1 MAIFPKNK
9 ILTLAAGCLIST
21 VMMAAPVP
29 EGEQKASGKQKT
41 SSEQSASYTSARPE
55 VEAFVK
61 DLVKNEQFSRQE
73 LETVLSKAEKS
84 DRVLELISRPAEK
97 RLEWKDYR
105 KIFMTDQRV
114 NEGVDFWQTHAE
126 TLAKAEKEYGVP
138 ASIIVAIIGV
148 ETYYGRLTGGFKVLD
163 ALSTLSFDYPPR
175 SKFFTQ
181 QLKEFLILVREQK
194 LDPHEL
200 TGSYAGAMGI
210 PQFIPSSYRAYAV
223 DFTGDGQSNI
233 WQQEEDAIASVGNYL
248 KENGWKAGKPIA
260 SKARVQGTKYEQA
273 IGKSVKP
280 AKTLKQLETSG
291 WKPVNVLPSAI
302 RAAAMSFEG
311 EKGTEYWLGMENFR
325 VITTYNRSKL
335 YAMAVHQLAKE
346 VSTGYKTALQ
356 NKKTQATV
364 ANKS

>member
-1 MAIFPKNK
+1 MVIFSKNK
-9 ILTLAAGCLIST
+9 ILALTAGCLIST
-21 VMMAAPVP
+21 VMMAASVP
-29 EGEQKASGKQKT
+29 EGEQKASGEQ
-41 SSEQSASYTSARPE
+41 SPSEQKASYASTRPE
-55 VEAFVK
+55 VEAFIK
-61 DLVKNEQFSRQE
+61 DLVKNEQFSRKE
-73 LETVLSKAEKS
+73 VEALLGKAQKS
-84 DRVLELISRPAEK
+84 ERVLELISRPAEK

-114 NEGVDFWQTHAE
+114 NEGVDFWLAHAE
-126 TLAKAEKEYGVP
+126 TLAEAEKEYGVP
-138 ASIIVAIIGV
+138 APIIVAIIGV

-175 SKFFTQ
+175 STFFTR

-210 PQFIPSSYRAYAV
+210 PQFMPSSYRAYAV

-233 WQQEEDAIASVGNYL
+233 WKQEEDAIGSVANYL
-248 KENGWKAGKPIA
+248 KENGWRAGKPIA
-260 SKARVQGTKYEQA
+260 SKAKVQGTKYEQA
-273 IGKSVKP
+273 IGKTVRP
-280 AKTLKQLETSG
+280 AKTLKQLETAG
-291 WKPVNVLPSAI
+291 WKPVSVLPSATK
-302 RAAAMSFEG
+302 AVAMSFEG

-346 VSTGYKTALQ
+346 VNTGYKTTVQ
-356 NKKTQATV
+356 KKKTEPTV